1 MECYNLCIQVIPM
14 PCDTNS
20 NGDIFNIGTGKQRT
34 IKEIYSNLNKLINC
48 NIKPKWNSMKRRRWD
63 QKIWKADMS
72 KVKKKFNWR
81 PKHNLKQG
89 LTKTISWY
97 KEFYN

>member
-1 MECYNLCIQVIPM
+1 M
-14 PCDTNS
+14 
-20 NGDIFNIGTGKQRT
+20 
-34 IKEIYSNLNKLINC
+34 LNCK
-48 NIKPKWNSMKRRRWD
+48 IKPKWNSMKRRRWD